1 MSYLKNHKL
10 LLLIIGV
17 LLVSNF
23 GLLYFNTFRNPKP
36 ASRLSEKEMRE
47 KAKERVIKE
56 VGLTA
61 EQAVVYDSLRNQQ
74 FKKMRPLFEELNKSK
89 EEFFSLVY
97 QDHVPDSVFQAYAAR
112 IGEKQMA
119 VDVNTYLYFQSIKSI
134 CTEEQKS
141 KMDSF
146 IQQIVKRIVSG
157 GRRGGGP
164 DKKEK
169 K

>member
-23 GLLYFNTFRNPKP
+23 GLLYFNTFRNPAKP
-36 ASRLSEKEMRE
+36 APRFSEKEMRE

-61 EQAVVYDSLRNQQ
+61 EQATVYDSLRNQQ

-97 QDHVPDSVFQAYAAR
+97 RDNVPDSVFQAYAAR

-119 VDVNTYLYFQSIKSI
+119 IDIN
-134 CTEEQKS
+134 
-141 KMDSF
+141 
-146 IQQIVKRIVSG
+146 
-157 GRRGGGP
+157 
-164 DKKEK
+164 
-169 K
+169 